1 MRQRIWTTVALLSL
15 GGAAAVI
22 SACDDAAGAGGA
34 GTTGSTTSSTQSSTA
49 TGIAADTQTP
59 PQEATAL
66 EAWLVKGDYKAWS
79 CEPAVHA
86 ARVPSPHGF
95 NRICS
100 NDIISADAAGAGT
113 WKKGAAAVKEL
124 YAAETDTTPIGVAVY
139 LKIADD
145 SAGGNNWY
153 YYERV
158 PLDSMAPHD
167 ANGVVAD
174 GFGSAGPAKTICV
187 GCHAGA
193 GTDAVHTPTVG
204 ARDFVYTPVP

>member
-1 MRQRIWTTVALLSL
+1 MRQRIWMTVGMLSF
-15 GGAAAVI
+15 GGAAAVVA
-22 SACDDAAGAGGA
+22 ACDDSGGAGGA
-34 GTTGSTTSSTQSSTA
+34 GATGSTVSGTQSSTA

-59 PQEATAL
+59 PQEASAL
-66 EAWLVKGDYKAWS
+66 EAWLTKGDYKTWS

-86 ARVPSPHGF
+86 ARMPSPHGF
-95 NRICS
+95 NKICS
-100 NDIISADAAGAGT
+100 NDILSADAALAGT

-145 SAGGNNWY
+145 SADGNNWY

-158 PLDSMAPHD
+158 PS
-167 ANGVVAD
+167 GVVAD

-193 GTDAVHTPTVG
+193 GKDAAHTPTVG